1 MERSRFDIS
10 LSTSAYMPRSET
22 RDRGRELRFAASPLT
37 PQPDRPVRIISM
49 AVPDQ
54 ASPIASRNHSLAR
67 TTVASSSQTRT
78 RATMLALTSHYSAT
92 NTKHPR
98 HAPAHARARL
108 PGLGGN
114 TDRPALCG
122 PRTPE
127 AGRGWETDPGG
138 LGGGPRA
145 GHDRRSCQYS
155 QLFRH
160 PRPEPN
166 TLRKRLTWYG

>member
-98 HAPAHARARL
+98 HAPSSPARQA
-108 PGLGGN
+108 GWLGRQHG
-114 TDRPALCG
+114 PAG
-122 PRTPE
+122 P
-127 AGRGWETDPGG
+127 AGPGWEADPGG
-138 LGGGPRA
+138 GAGRRTPGGP
-145 GHDRRSCQYS
+145 DRRSCQYS